1 MSKLFGYAV
10 VGAVFFA
17 RAAEACNNSTN
28 SSSSEGSGDTSS
40 SSNNSLILSCVSIV
54 FSGIATVIGAV
65 AYYKQK
71 ASLHETH
78 NTVATVSA
86 NKKTGQFDF
95 KVQTND
101 VEIHGMTNVQMKGKN
116 VTAKSEVKEEDDA
129 SGMEPRRSDI
139 SILVENDTQSDKL
152 RADHHSGLVKL
163 IGGIAHDFFDK
174 DIEGVP
180 LEGHH
185 EEV

>member
-10 VGAVFFA
+10 AGAVFFA

-28 SSSSEGSGDTSS
+28 SSTSS
-40 SSNNSLILSCVSIV
+40 DDSSTTSGSSTSLILSIISLG

-116 VTAKSEVKEEDDA
+116 VKDEKQEEKLDDS

-139 SILVENDTQSDKL
+139 SILVENDTHSDKL

>member
-10 VGAVFFA
+10 AGAVFFA
-17 RAAEACNNSTN
+17 QAAEACNNSTN
-28 SSSSEGSGDTSS
+28 STSSDDSGATSS

-54 FSGIATVIGAV
+54 FSGIATAIGAF

-71 ASLHETH
+71 TSLHETH

-86 NKKTGQFDF
+86 NKKTGEFSF

-101 VEIHGMTNVQMKGKN
+101 VEIHGITNVQMKGKD
-116 VTAKSEVKEEDDA
+116 VAAKSESKEDDA
-129 SGMEPRRSDI
+129 SGIEPRRSDI

-163 IGGIAHDFFDK
+163 IGGIAHDFLGK
-174 DIEGVP
+174 DSDEVA